1 MQMSRRT
8 LLKGS
13 AASISLLGVGLIGL
27 CGLTGCVRSANVDYN
42 APDLPRFNPDVN
54 KRIKPK
60 GLALVLSTGGPRGFV
75 HIGVLKALDELG
87 VKPDFILGASV
98 GSLVGALYACG
109 TTGLELEK
117 LAMDLN
123 PLSIVR
129 FNWGSAES
137 LHGGAIAE
145 LVNERVMGK
154 PMEDLPIPFACLV
167 QNKASGA
174 AEVFNCGNTG
184 IAVQASCAIE
194 GRFAP
199 VTIAGKT
206 YIDPDWLNPLPVRQ
220 AKALGANRVIAVDAS
235 AHLENVPEGAERFA
249 LSDQKKR
256 ALIQAESMY
265 ADLVLHPN
273 FGYWVSL
280 TEAFRTKAM
289 KTGYEQTLAR
299 ADAIRA
305 LLNAS

>member
-8 LLKGS
+8 ILKGS
-13 AASISLLGVGLIGL
+13 AVSVSVLGIGLVGL
-27 CGLTGCVRSANVDYN
+27 CGLTGCVRGANVDYN
-42 APDLPRFNPDVN
+42 APDLPRFNPDVS
-54 KRIKPK
+54 KRVKPN

-75 HIGVLKALDELG
+75 HIGVLKALDEMG
-87 VKPDFILGASV
+87 VKPDFIVGASV

-123 PLSIVR
+123 LLSVVR
-129 FNWGSAES
+129 FNWGSAER
-137 LHGGAIAE
+137 LHGGAIAD

-167 QNKASGA
+167 QNKATGV
-174 AEVFNCGNTG
+174 AEIFNCGNTG
-184 IAVQASCAIE
+184 VAVQASCAIE

-206 YIDPDWLNPLPVRQ
+206 YVDPDWLNPLPVRQ
-220 AKALGANRVIAVDAS
+220 AKTLGASKVLAVDAS
-235 AHLENVPEGAERFA
+235 AHLDNVPEGAERFA
-249 LSDQKKR
+249 ESDRKKR
-256 ALIQAESMY
+256 SLVQAEAMY

-273 FGYWVSL
+273 FGYWVSV

-289 KTGYEQTLAR
+289 KAGYEHTLAR
-299 ADAIRA
+299 AAAIRG
-305 LLNAS
+305 LLSS

>member
-1 MQMSRRT
+1 MQTSRRT

-13 AASISLLGVGLIGL
+13 AISISLLGVGLLGL
-27 CGLTGCVRSANVDYN
+27 CGLTGCVRGSSVDYN
-42 APDLPRFNPDVN
+42 APDMPRFDPDLT
-54 KRIKPK
+54 KRVKPE

-87 VKPDFILGASV
+87 VKPSFIVGASV
-98 GSLVGALYACG
+98 GSLVGSLYACG
-109 TTGLELEK
+109 ATGVELEK

-123 PLSIVR
+123 LLSVVR
-129 FNWGSAES
+129 LNWGSAER
-137 LHGGAIAE
+137 LHGGAIAD

-167 QNKASGA
+167 QNKATGA
-174 AEVFNCGNTG
+174 AEIFNCGNTG

-199 VTIAGKT
+199 VTIAGKS
-206 YIDPDWLNPLPVRQ
+206 YVDPDWLNPLPVRQ
-220 AKALGANRVIAVDAS
+220 AKALGASKVIAVDAS
-235 AHLENVPEGAERFA
+235 AHLDKVPEGAERFA
-249 LSDQKKR
+249 ESDRKKR
-256 ALIQAESMY
+256 SLVQAEAMY

-273 FGYWVSL
+273 FGYWVSI
-280 TEAFRTKAM
+280 TEAFRVKAM
-289 KTGYEQTLAR
+289 KAGYEYTMAR

-305 LLNAS
+305 LHKA